1 MGPSPTTPRAQ
12 LAAPAAHFFGWA
24 AVALADAAVLVT
36 RLPWRIPL
44 RARALI
50 HFYDAA
56 HLLAL
61 GLLAAALVAL
71 RRRLAPR
78 SRLAALAAL
87 AALSGAVALVVLEED
102 LTGPAERLA
111 GRIPAGAVQAA
122 LSLAAGLLIPAAA
135 LVGGLLARPR
145 LRVLGVSGGLT
156 AAVVHGLSYP
166 SSYAGLHLYAAAAS
180 AVLIG
185 ASLAGA
191 AIPARLIPPA
201 RARTALAAALSLAG
215 AVSLTVMPGS
225 VALSV
230 LLRQPSAVLIPFLAP
245 LAGGEDEGER
255 RVPEGQRAW
264 FTDRSGLP
272 PIPPSSPPLLGPDAL
287 VFLLSVD
294 SLRADVLADEK
305 HRPALPELFRLRDE
319 STWFAQ
325 ARSPG
330 SSTAPT
336 LAAVFSSL
344 YYSQQLWVRGIRE
357 DGLVYPDKD
366 PSPRFPEVLAQAGVA
381 TVTFDATGWLLN
393 EHGVVRG
400 FTEQRSLRDS
410 SRYTLA
416 EPLMKATLGRI
427 KQYQGGRLF
436 VFLHFMDA
444 HSPYTSAGDQ
454 GSPFA
459 SYLASLGL
467 VDKAISLLR
476 SALGMRGL
484 LDRTTLV
491 VMADHGEAFGEH
503 GLTWHA
509 NSLYDELIHVPLLI
523 RLPGAA
529 PRRID
534 DRVSLVDLAPTV
546 ADLFGAPAPARWMG
560 QSLTG
565 YLRGERPALD
575 RPIVSEARLKR
586 AMVMPDGLKIIH
598 DTRNH
603 TVELYDLGRDPG
615 ELENLYEED
624 RDEERLLVLTSF
636 FSAHVLRRPG
646 YNVPYRKW

>member
-1 MGPSPTTPRAQ
+1 MNRRVRLS
-12 LAAPAAHFFGWA
+12 APAACWLGWA
-24 AVALADAAVLVT
+24 AVALADAAVLIA

-71 RRRLAPR
+71 RHRLGPR

-87 AALSGAVALVVLEED
+87 AALAWAVALVVLEED

-111 GRIPAGAVQAA
+111 GRLPARAVQAA
-122 LSLAAGLLIPAAA
+122 LSLAAALGIPAAA
-135 LVGGLLARPR
+135 LAGGLLARPGLR
-145 LRVLGVSGGLT
+145 LLGVAGGVA
-156 AAVVHGLSYP
+156 AAVAHGLSYP
-166 SSYAGLHLYAAAAS
+166 SSYAGLHLLAAAA
-180 AVLIG
+180 AAALTG

-230 LLRQPSAVLIPFLAP
+230 LLRQPSAVLVPFLAP

-255 RVPEGQRAW
+255 RIPEGQRAW

-272 PIPPSSPPLLGPDAL
+272 PIPPGSPPLLGPDAL

-294 SLRADVLADEK
+294 SLRADVLANEA
-305 HRPALPELFRLRDE
+305 HRTALPELFRLRDE
-319 STWFAQ
+319 STWFTQ

-330 SSTAPT
+330 ASTAPT

-344 YYSQQLWVRGIRE
+344 YYSQQLWVRGSRD

-366 PSPRFPEVLAQAGVA
+366 PSPRFPELLAQAGVA

-400 FTEQRSLRDS
+400 FTEQRALRDG
-410 SRYTLA
+410 RQYTLA
-416 EPLMKATLGRI
+416 EPLMKATLERLRRHR
-427 KQYQGGRLF
+427 GGRLF

-444 HSPYTSAGDQ
+444 HAPYNSAGDR

-467 VDKAISLLR
+467 VDRALSHLR
-476 SALGMRGL
+476 MTLGMGGL
-484 LDRTTLV
+484 LDRSCLIL
-491 VMADHGEAFGEH
+491 MADHGEAFGDH

-523 RLPGAA
+523 RLPGVT

-534 DRVSLVDLAPTV
+534 DRVSLMDVAPTLV
-546 ADLFGAPAPARWMG
+546 DLFGVPAPARWMG

-575 RPIVSEARLKR
+575 RPIVAEARLKR
-586 AMVMPDGLKIIH
+586 AMVMPDGLKIVH

-603 TVELYDLGRDPG
+603 TVELYDLARDPG
-615 ELENLYEED
+615 ELEDLYEED

-636 FSAHVLRRPG
+636 FAAHALQRPG
-646 YNVPYRKW
+646 YNAPYRKW